1 MTNTWTYSRAVFD
14 GVVYVRQVDVEVM
27 LNHDK
32 EKSKE
37 REQNYLDL
45 LEHWQEAYVKEKSSK
60 EAHIKTIVA
69 LKAKLKETETQW
81 EESYE
86 FLKAKYNDPPTESES
101 EEENEE
107 VE

>member
-1 MTNTWTYSRAVFD
+1 MATIHYDTWVKDGERYVKVADVKAVCD
-14 GVVYVRQVDVEVM
+14 DI
-27 LNHDK
+27 K

-69 LKAKLKETETQW
+69 LKAKLKETEMQW

-86 FLKAKYNDPPTESES
+86 ALKAKYNDPPTESES

-107 VE
+107 AV